1 MKNWFIRN
9 YSAMPYILVTG
20 ATGFLGGAVV
30 ANLIQRGLASS
41 LLLLV
46 RAANVGEGLERIRQQ
61 LQLFEVPLSQLSELT
76 EGQILL
82 GDFINTSAFTIDRRL
97 DDVTHVIN
105 CAAIASFANNPLIRP
120 VNVHGT
126 FAFAQRMVK
135 SPKLKRFL
143 HVGTAMACGTNHQSP
158 IKESWYL
165 ASEEEH
171 LVPYTASKAEIE
183 HKIRSELPELPFVVA
198 RPSIVIGHTQL
209 GCKPSGSIFWVLR
222 MVQML
227 GKFTCGLEEKID
239 IVPVDYCADALVKLA
254 LKESLAYNLY
264 HISAGVEASCTI
276 EEIDIPMAKARGVEP
291 CSTHYKKVGQD
302 EIMELAGEFKER
314 IGPCNKRLVLQALR
328 LYGGFAEL
336 NYVFDNERLLAEGI
350 GQPPRF
356 SSYVGLC
363 AKTSENISIPEQM
376 KWDFK

>member
-1 MKNWFIRN
+1 
-9 YSAMPYILVTG
+9 MPYILVTG

-30 ANLIQRGLASS
+30 TNLLQNGLTSS

-46 RAANVGEGLERIRQQ
+46 RAANTEEGLERIRQQ
-61 LQLFEVPLSQLSELT
+61 LRLFGLSSSQLIGLT
-76 EGQILL
+76 EDQILL
-82 GDFINTSAFTIDRRL
+82 GDFSDVSAFTSDQRL

-120 VNVHGT
+120 INVFGT
-126 FAFAQRMVK
+126 FAFAQRMMK

-158 IKESWYL
+158 INESWNL
-165 ASEEEH
+165 APEEDH

-183 HKIRSELPELPFVVA
+183 QKIRNELPELPFVVA
-198 RPSIVIGHTQL
+198 RPSIVVGHTRF

-239 IVPVDYCADALVKLA
+239 IIPVDYCADALVELA
-254 LKESLAYNLY
+254 LKESLAYDLY
-264 HISAGVEASCTI
+264 HISAGVENSCTV

-291 CSTHYKKVGQD
+291 CRTHYQKVSQD
-302 EIMELAGEFKER
+302 EIMELADEFKER

-350 GQPPRF
+350 AQPPRF

-363 AKTSENISIPEQM
+363 VKTSENISIPEQM

>member
-1 MKNWFIRN
+1 M
-9 YSAMPYILVTG
+9 SYILVTG

-46 RAANVGEGLERIRQQ
+46 RAANAGEGLERIRQQ
-61 LQLFEVPLSQLSELT
+61 LQLFEVPASQLNGLT

-82 GDFINTSAFTIDRRL
+82 GDFNDVIAFTGDRRL

-120 VNVHGT
+120 VNVVGT
-126 FAFAQRMVK
+126 FAFAQRMAK
-135 SPKLKRFL
+135 SQKLKRFL

-158 IKESWYL
+158 IRESWDI
-165 ASEEEH
+165 APEEEH

-198 RPSIVIGHTQL
+198 RPSIVVGHTRL

-227 GKFTCGLEEKID
+227 GKFTCGLDEKVD
-239 IVPVDYCADALVKLA
+239 IIPVDYCADALVKLA
-254 LKESLAYNLY
+254 LKEQLAHDLY
-264 HISAGVEASCTI
+264 HVSAGVGSSCTI
-276 EEIDIPMAKARGVEP
+276 EEIDIPMARARGVEP
-291 CSTHYKKVGQD
+291 CSTHYQKVSQD
-302 EIMELAGEFKER
+302 EIMELADEFKER
-314 IGPCNKRLVLQALR
+314 VGPCNRRLVLQALR

-350 GQPPRF
+350 AQPPRF
-356 SSYVGLC
+356 TSYVGLC
-363 AKTSENISIPEQM
+363 AKTSENISVQEQM